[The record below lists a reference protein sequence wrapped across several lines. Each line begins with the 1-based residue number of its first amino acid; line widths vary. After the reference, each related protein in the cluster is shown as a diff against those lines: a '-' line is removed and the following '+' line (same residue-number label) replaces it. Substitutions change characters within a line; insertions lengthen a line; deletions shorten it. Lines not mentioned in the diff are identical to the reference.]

1 MEQVQQL
8 LVQISVQLENI
19 VLQEVHHVQTV
30 PQEHIPLMKV
40 QQHVPLVEQENIV
53 LPEVQHVVI

>member
-8 LVQISVQLENI
+8 LVQINVQPENI
-19 VLQEVHHVQTV
+19 VPQEVYHVQIV
-30 PQEHIPLMKV
+30 RLEHIPLMKV

-53 LPEVQHVVI
+53 LQEVQHVVI